1 MPDPHA
7 HVERV
12 MTQRRPHRRTPALAG
27 VIAIAFCAT
36 VLAAAGAFAAP
47 APSGPPTI
55 APSAISAQPTAVSH
69 LRSSRQAPAP
79 DALAPAPSPPSAVLD
94 PAPWSWPAVS
104 ADRLGPPPA
113 RLVLDPPPV
122 FDGAFSMNLYQRGDF
137 VSEQT
142 KYYCVPA
149 AMQTMINI
157 MSPGADRTRATQ
169 DRLYRLAR
177 KLSPKTL
184 VGKGAEPEGW
194 ASGLEQLGFGR
205 FVVDL
210 QPTRAKAIKAAA
222 KALRL
227 SGRPVG
233 LLVWRGAHSWVMS
246 GFRAT
251 ADPAVTNDY
260 TVTHAVIEDVWYPFI
275 SSIWGASRPPNA
287 LVPVKALPEDY
298 LPWRRPTHRYPD
310 KDGQFVLVVPV
321 TEGTGAAPTS

>member
-12 MTQRRPHRRTPALAG
+12 MTQRRPHRRTLALAG
-27 VIAIAFCAT
+27 VIAIAFCAG
-36 VLAAAGAFAAP
+36 VFAAAGAFVAP
-47 APSGPPTI
+47 APSGQPTI
-55 APSAISAQPTAVSH
+55 ATSAIAARSTAVAPPG
-69 LRSSRQAPAP
+69 SSGEALAP
-79 DALAPAPSPPSAVLD
+79 DALAPAPSPPSAALD
-94 PAPWSWPAVS
+94 PALWSWPAVS
-104 ADRLGPPPA
+104 ADRVGPPPA

-157 MSPGADRTRATQ
+157 MSPGADRTRVTQ

-205 FVVDL
+205 FVVDV

-260 TVTHAVIEDVWYPFI
+260 TVTHVVIEDVWYPFI

>member
-1 MPDPHA
+1 
-7 HVERV
+7 
-12 MTQRRPHRRTPALAG
+12 MTQPRPHRRILAFAG
-27 VIAIAFCAT
+27 VIALAFCAA
-36 VLAAAGAFAAP
+36 VFAAAGAVAAP
-47 APSGPPTI
+47 APSGLPTI
-55 APSAISAQPTAVSH
+55 APPAIAAQPTAVAPP
-69 LRSSRQAPAP
+69 RSSRGALPP
-79 DALAPAPSPPSAVLD
+79 DALAPAPSPPSAALD

-104 ADRLGPPPA
+104 ADRVGPPPA
-113 RLVLDPPPV
+113 RLILDPPPV

-194 ASGLEQLGFGR
+194 ARGLEQLGFGAYT
-205 FVVDL
+205 VDV
-210 QPTRAKAIKAAA
+210 QPTRSAAIKAAA

-246 GFRAT
+246 GFQAT

-260 TVTHAVIEDVWYPFI
+260 TVTHVDIEDVWYPFV
-275 SSIWGASRPPNA
+275 SSIWGKSRPPNA
-287 LVPVKALPEDY
+287 QVPVKALREDY

-310 KDGQFVLVVPV
+310 KDGQFVLIVPV
-321 TEGTGAAPTS
+321 AEGTGAAPTR